1 MIKQTTLLLCL
12 LILCNNAT
20 EDSVTY
26 IDFNFGS
33 STGFEYD
40 NEYTMNILRGSVDA
54 KQLDFTV
61 RCPKKINDFYYLFSD
76 ELYDNETTT
85 ILSKLTI
92 VAHRVEHY
100 DDYYKFTFSAINSKD
115 IKYKYFYLGVKI
127 DPTPTDITILMISS
141 STPSPSPSPDSP
153 SSDSSGGISIV
164 GIILIVVFS
173 VIGLCGLCI
182 CIVVAKDKGCAA
194 GCDECCKVVGDCC
207 KCVEACCRICEACAK

>member
-12 LILCNNAT
+12 LILCKSAT

-26 IDFNFGS
+26 IDYKFES

-40 NEYTMNILRGSVDA
+40 NGYTMNILRGSVNA
-54 KQLDFTV
+54 TQIDFTV

-92 VAHRVEHY
+92 VAHKVDHY
-100 DDYYKFTFSAINSKD
+100 DDYYKFSFSAVNNKD
-115 IKYKYFYLGVKI
+115 IKFKYFYLGVKI
-127 DPTPTDITILMISS
+127 DPPPTDITILMISS
-141 STPSPSPSPDSP
+141 TTPSPSPDTP
-153 SSDSSGGISIV
+153 SSSSSGISLV

-182 CIVVAKDKGCAA
+182 CIVVSKDKGCAS
-194 GCDECCKVVGDCC
+194 GCDECCKVVGECC
-207 KCVEACCRICEACAK
+207 KCVEACCRICEACSK